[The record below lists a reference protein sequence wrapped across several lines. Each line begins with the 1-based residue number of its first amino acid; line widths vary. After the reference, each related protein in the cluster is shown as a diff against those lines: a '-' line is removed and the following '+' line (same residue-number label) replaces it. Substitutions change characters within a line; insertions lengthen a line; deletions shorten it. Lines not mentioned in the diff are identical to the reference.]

1 MDDLCKHKHERV
13 DEIIEN
19 HDIRLGDHDKRID
32 LLEQF
37 QSRSEVQIMNLCKE
51 IESLVT
57 TIKWSMGVLITT
69 LLGFVIWYIQNL

>member
-1 MDDLCKHKHERV
+1 MNDLCKHKHERV
-13 DEIIEN
+13 DEILDN
-19 HDIRLGDHDKRID
+19 HDSRLNDHDRRID

-51 IESLVT
+51 IESLVS
-57 TIKWSMGVLITT
+57 TIKWSMGVLITS

>member
-1 MDDLCKHKHERV
+1 MNDLCKHKHERV
-13 DEIIEN
+13 DEILDN
-19 HDIRLGDHDKRID
+19 HDSRLSDHDRRID

-51 IESLVT
+51 IESLVS

-69 LLGFVIWYIQNL
+69 LLGFFIWYIQNL

>member
-1 MDDLCKHKHERV
+1 MNDLCKHKHERV
-13 DEIIEN
+13 DEILES
-19 HDIRLGDHDKRID
+19 HDSRLGDHDRRID

-51 IESLVT
+51 IESLVS

-69 LLGFVIWYIQNL
+69 LLGFLIWYIQNL

>member
-1 MDDLCKHKHERV
+1 MDDLCKHKHDRV
-13 DEIIEN
+13 DEILEN
-19 HDIRLGDHDKRID
+19 HNIRLDDHDKRID

-51 IESLVT
+51 IESLVS
-57 TIKWSMGVLITT
+57 TIKWSMGVLITA

>member
-19 HDIRLGDHDKRID
+19 HDSRLCDHDKRID

-51 IESLVT
+51 IESLVS

>member
-1 MDDLCKHKHERV
+1 MDDLCKHKHGRI
-13 DEIIEN
+13 DEILEN
-19 HDIRLGDHDKRID
+19 HDNRLGDHDKRID

-69 LLGFVIWYIQNL
+69 LLGFVISYIQNL

>member
-19 HDIRLGDHDKRID
+19 HNSRLGDHDKRID

>member
-13 DEIIEN
+13 DEILEN
-19 HDIRLGDHDKRID
+19 HDSRLGDHDKRID

-51 IESLVT
+51 IESLVS

-69 LLGFVIWYIQNL
+69 LLGFLIWYIQNL

>member
-13 DEIIEN
+13 DEILEN
-19 HDIRLGDHDKRID
+19 HNIRLDDHDKRID

-37 QSRSEVQIMNLCKE
+37 QSRSEVQIMDLCKE
-51 IESLVT
+51 IESLVS
-57 TIKWSMGVLITT
+57 TIKWSMGVLITS

>member
-1 MDDLCKHKHERV
+1 MNDLCKHKHERV
-13 DEIIEN
+13 DEILDN
-19 HDIRLGDHDKRID
+19 HDSRLNDHDRRID

-51 IESLVT
+51 IESLVS
-57 TIKWSMGVLITT
+57 TIKWSMGILITT